1 MRRKMVFLVFRF
13 FLSAV
18 LVCSEH
24 FDLAGLDAT
33 WNGSSGD
40 ERDDDCAMESDD
52 REDDDDDDIPQLDGA
67 SDEKPGKFV
76 FFFSFF
82 LPLINLFFLL

>member
-1 MRRKMVFLVFRF
+1 M
-13 FLSAV
+13 AV

-40 ERDDDCAMESDD
+40 ERDDDCAMESDG
-52 REDDDDDDIPQLDGA
+52 REDDDDIPQLDGA
-67 SDEKPGKFV
+67 SDEKPGEV

-82 LPLINLFFLL
+82 RPLIHLFFLL

>member
-1 MRRKMVFLVFRF
+1 M
-13 FLSAV
+13 AV

-67 SDEKPGKFV
+67 SDEKPGQ
-76 FFFSFF
+76 FFFSFLFF

>member
-1 MRRKMVFLVFRF
+1 MAV
-13 FLSAV
+13 AV

-52 REDDDDDDIPQLDGA
+52 REDDDDDDDIPQLDGA
-67 SDEKPGKFV
+67 SDEKPGKV
-76 FFFSFF
+76 FFLFFPPYQSFF
-82 LPLINLFFLL
+82 VL